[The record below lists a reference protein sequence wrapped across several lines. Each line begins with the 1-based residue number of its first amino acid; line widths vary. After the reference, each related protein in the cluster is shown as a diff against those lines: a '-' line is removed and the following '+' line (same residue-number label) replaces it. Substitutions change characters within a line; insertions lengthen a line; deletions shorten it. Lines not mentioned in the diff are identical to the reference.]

1 MTEKTSQKDLTQPKV
16 VTIVVLLIGS
26 VGMLL
31 LTLGCVLDW
40 LKKISLSV
48 DYLVNVLYHPPSG
61 VISIVFFTLL
71 VLFVLE
77 KISPGRLEKLLDSIN
92 KKANLMKAFLLI
104 AVVSLIVL
112 MINSVLFLNA
122 TTANTP
128 DVLIH
133 SVLHNLVGVIFG
145 VSLALAL
152 FKKLIA
158 TYLKDPI
165 AWQKSFS
172 IVVIIVFVVFLVVV
186 IIGIMTG
193 LIILI

>member
-1 MTEKTSQKDLTQPKV
+1 MAEKTSQKDLSQPKLF
-16 VTIVVLLIGS
+16 TIVVLLIGS

-77 KISPGRLEKLLDSIN
+77 KITPGRLEKLLDSIN

-133 SVLHNLVGVIFG
+133 SVLHNLAGVIFG

-152 FKKLIA
+152 FKRLIA

-172 IVVIIVFVVFLVVV
+172 IVVIIVFIVFLVVV
-186 IIGIMTG
+186 IIGIMTD